1 MTKKDYRILILVL
14 GTLSAIG
21 PFSTD
26 MYLPAFTAIAGDLRT
41 DIATVA
47 LSLTTYFIGIS
58 FGQLVYGPLL
68 DRYGRKKPMILG
80 LALYVVAAAGC
91 AFALSIE
98 SLIAF
103 RLLLALGG
111 CVGIVGSRAM
121 VRDLFSGSEM
131 ARVLSMLMVV
141 FGVAPIVAPTVG
153 GLVVTWLGWRFIFVV
168 LSLLV
173 MFMLFLVI
181 CFLKETRERDSS
193 VSLMPTNVVARY
205 CTVLK
210 DPHFFI
216 YTMAG
221 AASSGGFF
229 SYIAGSAFVYMDLL
243 GFSPSAFGWLFGT
256 NACGLIGASLINRV
270 LLTRLTGSQVLFIIT
285 ATQLA
290 AGLLLLLGG
299 PTGFW
304 PKSLVLLLVFFYIFC
319 FGFVIPNTTALA
331 LHPFTAN
338 AGSAAAM
345 NGSLQMLA
353 GGCASALVSLFHNGT
368 MAPMVSI
375 MTGCTAVGV
384 VFLGSQ
390 LFLARR
396 RLRSTSGCP

>member
-1 MTKKDYRILILVL
+1 MTKRDYRILILVL

-26 MYLPAFTAIAGDLRT
+26 MYLPAFTAIARDLRT
-41 DIATVA
+41 DISTVA

-58 FGQLVYGPLL
+58 FGQLAYGPLL

-80 LALYVVAAAGC
+80 LVLYIVAAAGC

-98 SLIAF
+98 SLITF

-111 CVGIVGSRAM
+111 CVGMVSSRAV

-141 FGVAPIVAPTVG
+141 FGVAPIVAPTIG

-168 LSLLV
+168 LSLIV
-173 MFMLFLVI
+173 MFILFLVT
-181 CFLKETRERDSS
+181 CFLKETKERDLS
-193 VSLMPTNVVARY
+193 VSLLPMNVASGY
-205 CTVLK
+205 CAVLK
-210 DPHFFI
+210 NRDFFI

-221 AASSGGFF
+221 AASAGGFF

-243 GFSPSAFGWLFGT
+243 GFSPSVFGWLFGT
-256 NACGLIGASLINRV
+256 NACGLIGASLVNRM
-270 LLTRLTGSQVLFIIT
+270 LLRRLSSSQVVLIVT

-290 AGLLLLLGG
+290 GSLLLLLGG

-304 PKSLVLLLVFFYIFC
+304 PKSIVLSLVFFYVFC
-319 FGFVIPNTTALA
+319 FGFVIPNATALA

-338 AGSAAAM
+338 AGSAAAL
-345 NGSLQMLA
+345 NGSLHMLA
-353 GGCASALVSLFHNGT
+353 GGCASALVSFFHNGT

-375 MTGCTAVGV
+375 MTGCTAIGV

-390 LFLARR
+390 LFFARR
-396 RLRSTSGCP
+396 RLRSISGCP